1 MANKF
6 TRLELGKI
14 GLVQETEDGRI
25 IQIGLRPE
33 QSEMLQIFLAT
44 ISQGKPLVQMGED
57 YELILKSEA
66 LANER

>member
-6 TRLELGKI
+6 SRLELGKI

-33 QSEMLQIFLAT
+33 QSEMLQMFLAT
-44 ISQGKPLVQMGED
+44 ISQGAPLVQMGED
-57 YELILKSEA
+57 YELILKSEVS
-66 LANER
+66 ANER

>member
-1 MANKF
+1 MGNKYS
-6 TRLELGKI
+6 RLEFGKI

-44 ISQGKPLVQMGED
+44 ISQEKPLVQMGEE

-66 LANER
+66 SAK